1 MKQFEAG
8 FKIPRYYGDFGGDYS
23 ERDTVVPLNNAQAE
37 EFEGYLTDGKF
48 ISRFED
54 IIKIVEPEGIKT
66 EKLTLS
72 DGKRIIK
79 APSLAKSYALAGY
92 LTIALERKK
101 KKVVTGTYSKEI
113 AEKFVSAAI
122 ELGLYPKICLSRAL
136 CADTE
141 LVDRLKRQGAEVD
154 DITCTKMLDAP
165 YSYINFDEGMGFDV
179 IPVEANYGIFPRA
192 AMTGL
197 LASQYGQDLKE
208 LLKGENIDTVCVA
221 IRTGTEAIGVMKAYE
236 DGNVRL
242 ATVERRISK
251 EFHTEDAGCYTLV
264 TRPDEYGAPDVSIN
278 PEIAH
283 WWRMCK
289 AYRLGADRVL
299 PVDKSIYEHLNM
311 SDVAKRALALVNE
324 AIGFQNIL
332 LVEEGQL

>member
-37 EFEGYLTDGKF
+37 EFEGYLTDEKF

-54 IIKIVEPEGIKT
+54 VIRIVEPDGIKI
-66 EKLTLS
+66 EKIALP
-72 DGKRIIK
+72 GGRMIIM

-113 AEKFVSAAI
+113 AEKFVSAAT
-122 ELGLYPKICLSRAL
+122 ELGLYPKICLSKAL
-136 CADTE
+136 CADVE
-141 LVDRLKRQGAEVD
+141 LVDRLKKQGAEVD
-154 DITCTKMLDAP
+154 DVTCTKMLDAP

-236 DGNVRL
+236 DDNVRL

-264 TRPDEYGAPDVSIN
+264 TRPDEYGASDVSIN

>member
-1 MKQFEAG
+1 MKKFAEG

-23 ERDTVVPLNNAQAE
+23 ERDTVVPLNNAQAK
-37 EFEGYLTDGKF
+37 EFEGYLTNDNF
-48 ISRFED
+48 INKFED
-54 IIKIVEPEGIKT
+54 IIKIVEPKAIEIKVI
-66 EKLTLS
+66 TLP
-72 DGKRIIK
+72 DGKRIFI
-79 APSLAKSYALAGY
+79 APSRAKSYALAGY

-101 KKVVTGTYSKEI
+101 KKVVTGTYSKEM
-113 AEKFVSAAI
+113 AKKFVYTAN
-122 ELGLYPKICLSRAL
+122 ELGLHAKICLSKAL
-136 CADTE
+136 CEDTE
-141 LVDRLKRQGAEVD
+141 LINSLRAQGAEVD
-154 DITCTKMLDAP
+154 DVTCTKMLDAP

-197 LASQYGQDLKE
+197 LASQYGQDLKGLME
-208 LLKGENIDTVCVA
+208 GKNIDTVCVA

-236 DGNVRL
+236 GENVKL
-242 ATVERRISK
+242 VTVEKRISK

-264 TRPDEYGAPDVSIN
+264 TRPDEYGAADISIN

-299 PVDKSIYEHLNM
+299 PMDMSIYRDLDM
-311 SDVAKRALALVNE
+311 SNAAKRAISLVQN